1 MKRHR
6 AQSPRGHGVK
16 TLIYQFWKGEI
27 PGYAKLS
34 RRLFRDYADR
44 HGADHFFEENPTFF
58 TGKYAEYYHALRP
71 VWDEDLLGYDR
82 VIYIDADVFPKADAS
97 ADIFTLPVNHI
108 GMVEELAQPE
118 LRKGRKSPIRHSNDM
133 RWAAFGSAFFHS
145 TPPRLADR
153 SPRVFNSGVIV
164 YTREGMMA
172 ARQRF
177 PDIKTY
183 VMAMRLAILPRFY
196 RLDQNYLA
204 LPAFGQECSSPRWSS
219 AGTAFWSRAILE
231 RITGPGKQSRIPPSF
246 TGRCVTAGKS
256 RNARSSISLKALEAC
271 RATFA
276 RHASTIFFRTTG
288 RASTGTSLSV

>member
-1 MKRHR
+1 M
-6 AQSPRGHGVK
+6 K

-27 PGYAKLS
+27 PAYARLS

-97 ADIFTLPVNHI
+97 ADLFTLPVNHI

-118 LRKGRKSPIRHSNDM
+118 LRKGRKSPIRHGNDM

-172 ARQRF
+172 ARQHF
-177 PDIKTY
+177 PDIKAY

-196 RLDQNYLA
+196 RLDQNYLGIA
-204 LPAFGQECSSPRWSS
+204 CFRAGMKFTPLEQRWNRILEQGDIGEDYR
-219 AGTAFWSRAILE
+219 AREAKPDTAFVHWQVRNRREIEERQILDLIE
-231 RITGPGKQSRIPPSF
+231 S
-246 TGRCVTAGKS
+246 A
-256 RNARSSISLKALEAC
+256 
-271 RATFA
+271 
-276 RHASTIFFRTTG
+276 
-288 RASTGTSLSV
+288 

>member
-1 MKRHR
+1 M
-6 AQSPRGHGVK
+6 K

-196 RLDQNYLA
+196 RLDQNYLGIACFRAGMQFTA
-204 LPAFGQECSSPRWSS
+204 LEQRWNRILEQGDIGEDYR
-219 AGTAFWSRAILE
+219 ARETKPDTAFVHWQVRNRREIEERQILDLVE
-231 RITGPGKQSRIPPSF
+231 S
-246 TGRCVTAGKS
+246 A
-256 RNARSSISLKALEAC
+256 
-271 RATFA
+271 
-276 RHASTIFFRTTG
+276 
-288 RASTGTSLSV
+288 